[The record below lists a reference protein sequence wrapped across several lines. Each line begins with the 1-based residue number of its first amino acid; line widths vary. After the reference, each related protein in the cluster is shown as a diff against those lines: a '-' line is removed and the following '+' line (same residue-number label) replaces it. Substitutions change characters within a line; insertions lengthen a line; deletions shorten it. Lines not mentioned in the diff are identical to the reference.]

1 MIKAQAMAQKAQA
14 EVEIKK
20 AELALKAMEARQ
32 AGVKIEDEGNAKAV
46 DASVKLFNAAKPQP
60 APQGH

>member
-1 MIKAQAMAQKAQA
+1 MN
-14 EVEIKK
+14 E
-20 AELALKAMEARQ
+20 AMEARQ

-46 DASVKLFNAAKPQP
+46 DAHVKLFNAAKPQP